1 MDVAYHPAARE
12 ELTGLPMGERV
23 AMLHAIEKLQALGEQ
38 LPFPHCSAPAACTA
52 MGATPPGRTK
62 PMAGLLSP
70 GWQRH
75 DYWGDWPRCRA
86 GRCWLSPGGCGSGAT
101 DCLHRGG
108 TKGDMMAKRA
118 LVRAEDVLGD
128 ELRDPVLRARWER
141 LALARAVAIWLARFR
156 VARKLTQGEL
166 AARLGVSQ
174 TVVARLEAGEH
185 VPKLE
190 TLLRL
195 ADALGMS
202 LHMDITP
209 AAQPEGAVDLPE
221 GVGVERITTPA
232 GSRLRIVAAC
242 GS

>member
-1 MDVAYHPAARE
+1 
-12 ELTGLPMGERV
+12 
-23 AMLHAIEKLQALGEQ
+23 
-38 LPFPHCSAPAACTA
+38 
-52 MGATPPGRTK
+52 
-62 PMAGLLSP
+62 
-70 GWQRH
+70 
-75 DYWGDWPRCRA
+75 
-86 GRCWLSPGGCGSGAT
+86 
-101 DCLHRGG
+101 
-108 TKGDMMAKRA
+108 MAKRA